1 MKAIIRAV
9 DIAKYTPIGGNV
21 GIDKF
26 LPCVLDA
33 QITDLEPLL
42 GESLYNKIATDYEN
56 DDLTGLYL
64 ELYDNYIKPFLIHA
78 SAKNY
83 FLIGAYQINNGGITK
98 HTSENSEGISKS
110 EIDYL
115 YTNQRSKCE
124 VYAQRMK
131 KWLVRN
137 RIPEY
142 YDFNEVVQ
150 KRGVNYGSW
159 WFGGSDSC
167 GKEQIDTYGQD

>member
-1 MKAIIRAV
+1 MKAIIRST

-21 GIDKF
+21 DIDKF

-42 GESLYNKIATDYEN
+42 GENLYNKIAADYES
-56 DDLTGLYL
+56 DTLTGLYL
-64 ELYDNYIKPFLIHA
+64 TLYNNYIMQFLIHA
-78 SAKNY
+78 AAKNY

-131 KWLVRN
+131 KWLIRN
-137 RIPEY
+137 YIKEY
-142 YDFNEVVQ
+142 YDYNTVVRKQ
-150 KRGVNYGSW
+150 GSSYGSW
-159 WFGGSDSC
+159 FFGGDDC
-167 GKEQIDTYGQD
+167 GKEQIDTYGR

>member
-1 MKAIIRAV
+1 MKAIIRQS
-9 DIAKYTPIGGNV
+9 DIVKYTPIGGNV
-21 GIDKF
+21 DIDKF

-42 GESLYNKIATDYEN
+42 GEALYTKIATDYEN
-56 DDLTGLYL
+56 ENLAGLYL
-64 ELYDNYIKPFLIHA
+64 TLYEDYIKPFLIHA

-124 VYAQRMK
+124 VYGGRMK
-131 KWLVRN
+131 KWLIRN

-142 YDFNEVVQ
+142 YAFNEIVNRQ
-150 KRGVNYGSW
+150 PVNYGSW
-159 WFGGSDSC
+159 YFGGNSSC
-167 GKEQIDTYGQD
+167 GNEQIDTYGQD

>member
-1 MKAIIRAV
+1 MKAIIRAS
-9 DIAKYTPIGGNV
+9 DIVKYTPIGGNV
-21 GIDKF
+21 DLDKF

-56 DDLTGLYL
+56 DALTGLY
-64 ELYDNYIKPFLIHA
+64 ETLYENYIKPFLIHA

-83 FLIGAYQINNGGITK
+83 FLIGAYQINNGGIMK
-98 HTSENSEGISKS
+98 HTTENSESISKS

-124 VYAQRMK
+124 VYAGRMK

-137 RIPEY
+137 RIDEY
-142 YDFNEVVQ
+142 YDFNEVVN
-150 KRGVNYGSW
+150 KRGVDYGAW
-159 WFGGSDSC
+159 YFGGASSC
-167 GKEQIDTYGQD
+167 GNEQIDTYEQD

>member
-21 GIDKF
+21 DIDKF

-42 GESLYNKIATDYEN
+42 GESLYNKICADYEA
-56 DDLTGLYL
+56 DDLSGLYL
-64 ELYDNYIKPFLIHA
+64 TLYENYIKPFLIHS

-83 FLIGAYQINNGGITK
+83 FLIGAYQIGNGGIMK

-124 VYAQRMK
+124 VYAGRMK
-131 KWLVRN
+131 KWLSLN
-137 RIPEY
+137 RLEEY
-142 YDFNEVVQ
+142 YTATDIVTP
-150 KRGVNYGSW
+150 KGVNYGSW
-159 WFGGSDSC
+159 YFGGSNGALIQNDA
-167 GKEQIDTYGQD
+167 DV

>member
-1 MKAIIRAV
+1 MKAIIRQS
-9 DIAKYTPIGGNV
+9 DIVKYTPIGGNV
-21 GIDKF
+21 DIDKF

-42 GESLYNKIATDYEN
+42 GESLYNKICTDYEAET
-56 DDLTGLYL
+56 LTGLY
-64 ELYDNYIKPFLIHA
+64 ETLYNDYIKPFLIHA

-124 VYAQRMK
+124 VYAGRMK

-137 RIPEY
+137 RIAEY
-142 YDFNEVVQ
+142 YAFNEVVN
-150 KRGVNYGSW
+150 KRPANYGSW
-159 WFGGSDSC
+159 YFGGNSSC
-167 GKEQIDTYGQD
+167 GNEQIDTYGQD

>member
-42 GESLYNKIATDYEN
+42 GASLYEKIATDYEAGT
-56 DDLTGLYL
+56 LTGLY
-64 ELYDNYIKPFLIHA
+64 ETLYESYIKPFLIHA

-83 FLIGAYQINNGGITK
+83 FLIGAYQIGNGGITK

-124 VYAQRMK
+124 VYAERMK
-131 KWLVRN
+131 KWLSLN
-137 RIPEY
+137 RLDEY
-142 YDFNEVVQ
+142 YVANDIVRP
-150 KRGVNYGSW
+150 RGVNYGSW
-159 WFGGSDSC
+159 YFGNGGLC
-167 GKEQIDTYGQD
+167 GTQNDADV

>member
-1 MKAIIRAV
+1 MKAIIRQS
-9 DIAKYTPIGGNV
+9 DIVKFTAIGGNV
-21 GIDKF
+21 DIDKF

-42 GESLYNKIATDYEN
+42 GEALFNKIRADYEAET
-56 DDLTGLYL
+56 LAGLYL
-64 ELYDNYIKPFLIHA
+64 TLYEEYIKPFLIHA

-98 HTSENSEGISKS
+98 HTSENSEAITKS

-124 VYAQRMK
+124 VYAGRMK

-137 RIPEY
+137 RIDEY
-142 YDFNEVVQ
+142 YAFNEIVN
-150 KRGVNYGSW
+150 KRPVNYGSW
-159 WFGGSDSC
+159 YFGGNSIC
-167 GKEQIDTYGQD
+167 GNEQIDTYGQD